1 MKLNRVFLIATAAA
15 TVAVTIPSCMYPP
28 QYSGSS
34 HSSGYGHGYGN
45 RGFTTTHFVRTNNS
59 RWGYDP
65 YTRCYYD
72 YTRRCYYDP
81 YLNGYYPVGY
91 RPVYV
96 QGTPH
101 PHGWRTGN
109 SYIAP
114 PRYVNNYNLNNY
126 HDRCDRY
133 RSLNT
138 DWSRN
143 IKPAP
148 SYPSHDSNY
157 NRYDRHSSV
166 NQNPQSRYGSIFGS
180 SQDRQRSYNESGN
193 QNSYVNASRD
203 SESVESRMSEPKK
216 ESPKSSRS
224 GRVIQESKSHP
235 SNHEP
240 KPKKERG
247 GRKSEA
253 DNSEAMRQPTERA
266 SKPAM
271 LKEER
276 RYKASENKNSEA
288 SERRVGRSI

>member
-1 MKLNRVFLIATAAA
+1 MKVNRVFLIATAAA
-15 TVAVTIPSCMYPP
+15 TVAVIVPSCMYPP
-28 QYSGSS
+28 HYSGSS
-34 HSSGYGHGYGN
+34 YSSGYGHGYGN
-45 RGFTTTHFVRTNNS
+45 RGFSTVHFVRTNNS

-126 HDRCDRY
+126 HDRSDRY

-148 SYPSHDSNY
+148 LPRTYNSNHDQ
-157 NRYDRHSSV
+157 YDRNLNS
-166 NQNPQSRYGSIFGS
+166 NQNRQSGNGSFFGT
-180 SQDRQRSYNESGN
+180 SQGNQRSHSDNRN
-193 QNSYVNASRD
+193 QNAYINNTKERRHVEPRI
-203 SESVESRMSEPKK
+203 SEPRISEPKQ
-216 ESPKSSRS
+216 ESPKSSGK
-224 GRVIQESKSHP
+224 GRGKNEDEGFP

-247 GRKSEA
+247 GNNKKQD
-253 DNSEAMRQPTERA
+253 DNSEAMLRLVDRDG
-266 SKPAM
+266 
-271 LKEER
+271 
-276 RYKASENKNSEA
+276 N
-288 SERRVGRSI
+288 RVKI